1 MQIRSQQFIF
11 TYDYFSEQND
21 KFLISLA
28 ETLQIKH
35 KINYYF
41 DDLIRKKKVEK
52 KIGLKRIDTE
62 DASVKLM

>member
-1 MQIRSQQFIF
+1 MQIRSRQFIF

>member
-52 KIGLKRIDTE
+52 KIG
-62 DASVKLM
+62 